1 MADDFLDSD
10 ENVSAMRD
18 TAEKIGLQT
27 LVVKAYQSN
36 NAGKTKALLLKA
48 LGLLG
53 VSFPKEQKR

>member
-1 MADDFLDSD
+1 MADDYLDSD

-36 NAGKTKALLLKA
+36 NAGTVKALLLKA
-48 LGLLG
+48 LDLLG
-53 VSFPKEQKR
+53 VQFPKEQK